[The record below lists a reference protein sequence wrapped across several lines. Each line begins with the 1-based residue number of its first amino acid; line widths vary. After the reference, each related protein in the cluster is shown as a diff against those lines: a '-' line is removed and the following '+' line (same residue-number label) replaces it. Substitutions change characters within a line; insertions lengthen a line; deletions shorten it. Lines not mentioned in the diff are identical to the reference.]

1 MTAMLF
7 IASTGFTLFS
17 HMCLMDGEKR
27 ISTQKMDDCCS
38 HPDTKSAEINSNCC
52 IDNSTFLKFDY
63 SGFTQRNFDFT
74 PLDFTELVVNY
85 DVEPLLSKNVFPVFQ
100 NLPPPDSGKD
110 ILLNKQVFR
119 I

>member
-17 HMCLMDGEKR
+17 HICLMDGEKR
-27 ISTQKMDDCCS
+27 VSTQKMEDCCA
-38 HPDTKSAEINSNCC
+38 HPDTKSTELNANCC

-63 SGFTQRNFDFT
+63 SGFTQKPFEIT
-74 PLDFTELVVNY
+74 PLNFTELVVM
-85 DVEPLLSKNVFPVFQ
+85 VEVEQTISTHVFPASQ
-100 NLPPPDSGKD
+100 DLPPPNSGRD
-110 ILLNKQVFR
+110 ILVNKQVFL